1 LISFVNLQVSRF
13 KSYVDSNA
21 VFENLNYERAGRGVL
36 SSNAIFLF
44 GRPPRPPKIT
54 ARELAEPED
63 PQRVIHLPDPV
74 VVADLAVA
82 LKLKPFKVV
91 ADLLLLRQ
99 FKGPED
105 AIDFRTAAMIA
116 SWHDYIAI
124 ESLQ

>member
-1 LISFVNLQVSRF
+1 MSEPEEEFCPQTQSSFS
-13 KSYVDSNA
+13 
-21 VFENLNYERAGRGVL
+21 
-36 SSNAIFLF
+36 

-91 ADLLLLRQ
+91 ADLLH
-99 FKGPED
+99 
-105 AIDFRTAAMIA
+105 AMV
-116 SWHDYIAI
+116 
-124 ESLQ
+124 